1 MEPTMEAIVFYPSP
15 PIGHLISM
23 VELGKLILTHQ
34 PSLSIH
40 ILITPPPYNAG
51 DTAPYIAQVS
61 AAFPSITFHHLPT
74 AALPPSTTP
83 PTHHEILTFELLRS
97 NNPNVH
103 HALLSI
109 SKNYTVLGLVMDFF
123 CFHVLSV
130 ATDLNIPAYFFFTSG
145 VGCLALFL
153 YFTTLHENTT
163 TSFKDIKTT
172 PFDVPGTPPV
182 LPTDMPKPLLERD
195 DKVYEYFLEGSNQLP
210 KSAGIIVNT
219 FDCLEPRPLKA
230 ITDGLCVFNGPTPP
244 IYCVGP
250 LIATKDG
257 GSDGRGGGGGGA
269 PECLTWLDLQPSRS
283 VVFLCFGSLGLF
295 SADQLE
301 EIATGLERSGQRFL
315 WVVRNP
321 PPGRENRSVAISERP
336 DPDLDSILPNGF
348 LDRTKERGLVVK
360 TWAPQ
365 AEALNHDSVGGFVTH
380 CGWNSVLEAICAGV
394 PMVAWPLYAEQRFNR
409 IMMVEEIKIA
419 LPMVESENGLVSAA
433 EVEKRVRELM
443 DSEEGDSI
451 RKRTVAMKNEAKAA
465 LREGGSSR
473 VALTELFMSWN
484 RT

>member
-1 MEPTMEAIVFYPSP
+1 MEAIIFYPSP

-51 DTAPYIAQVS
+51 DTAPYITQVS

-74 AALPPSTTP
+74 AGLPPSTTP
-83 PTHHEILTFELLRS
+83 PTNHEILIFELLRS

-109 SKNYTVLGLVMDFF
+109 SKTYTVLGLVMDLF
-123 CFHVLSV
+123 CFHALSS
-130 ATDLNIPAYFFFTSG
+130 ATELNIPAYFFYTSG
-145 VGCLALFL
+145 AGCLALFL
-153 YFTTLHENTT
+153 YSTTLHENTT
-163 TSFKDIKTT
+163 TGFKDIKTT

-195 DKVYEYFLEGSNQLP
+195 DKVY
-210 KSAGIIVNT
+210 K
-219 FDCLEPRPLKA
+219 PLKA
-230 ITDGLCVFNGPTPP
+230 ITDGLCVLNGPTPP

-250 LIATKDG
+250 LIVTKDG
-257 GSDGRGGGGGGA
+257 GGHGGGGGSGGV
-269 PECLTWLDLQPSRS
+269 PECLTWLDSQPSRS

-295 SADQLE
+295 SVDQLE

-315 WVVRNP
+315 WVVKNP
-321 PPGRENRSVAISERP
+321 PPGRENRSVVISEQP
-336 DPDLDSILPNGF
+336 DPELDLILPKGF

-365 AEALNHDSVGGFVTH
+365 MEVLNHDSVGGFVTH
-380 CGWNSVLEAICAGV
+380 CGWNSVLEAVCAGV
-394 PMVAWPLYAEQRFNR
+394 PMVAWPLYAEQWFNR
-409 IMMVEEIKIA
+409 VMMVKEIKIA
-419 LPMVESENGLVSAA
+419 LPMVESENGFVSSA

-443 DSEEGDSI
+443 DLETGDSN

-473 VALTELFMSWN
+473 VALTELFLSWN

>member
-1 MEPTMEAIVFYPSP
+1 MEAIVFYPSP
-15 PIGHLISM
+15 PIGHIISM

-40 ILITPPPYNAG
+40 ILITPPSYNAG

-61 AAFPSITFHHLPT
+61 TAFPSITFHHLPT

-83 PTHHEILTFELLRS
+83 PTYHEILTFEVLRF

-109 SKNYTVLGLVMDFF
+109 SKNHTVLGLVMDSF
-123 CFHVLSV
+123 CFHALSV
-130 ATDLNIPAYFFFTSG
+130 ATDLNIPAYFFFASG
-145 VGCLALFL
+145 AGCLAMFL

-182 LPTDMPKPLLERD
+182 LPTDMPKPFLERD
-195 DKVYEYFLEGSNQLP
+195 DKVYEYFLEGSYQMP

-219 FDCLEPRPLKA
+219 FDSLERRPLKA
-230 ITDGLCVFNGPTPP
+230 ITDGLCVLNGPTPP

-250 LIATKDG
+250 LIVAKDG
-257 GSDGRGGGGGGA
+257 GGGVS
-269 PECLTWLDLQPSRS
+269 ECLTWLDSQPSRS

-295 SADQLE
+295 SVDQLE
-301 EIATGLERSGQRFL
+301 EIATGLERSGRRFL
-315 WVVRNP
+315 WVVRN
-321 PPGRENRSVAISERP
+321 PPGRENRSVAISERS
-336 DPDLDSILPNGF
+336 DPDLDSILPKGF

-365 AEALNHDSVGGFVTH
+365 VEVLNHDSVGGFVTH
-380 CGWNSVLEAICAGV
+380 CGWNSVLEAVCAGV

-419 LPMVESENGLVSAA
+419 LPMVESENGFVSST

-451 RKRTVAMKNEAKAA
+451 RKITVAMKNEAEAA
-465 LREGGSSR
+465 LR
-473 VALTELFMSWN
+473 
-484 RT
+484 